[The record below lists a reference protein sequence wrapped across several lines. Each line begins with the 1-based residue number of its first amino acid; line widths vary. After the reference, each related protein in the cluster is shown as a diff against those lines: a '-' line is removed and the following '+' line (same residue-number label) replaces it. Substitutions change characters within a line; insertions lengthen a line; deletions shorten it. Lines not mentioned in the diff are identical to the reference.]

1 MERNSEQARNEI
13 MSEGIVIALIELLGS
28 VLGAAIAGFAAIA
41 AASIKGKGE
50 GSISCGIV
58 GLLASLGAAGGL
70 VLGAF
75 FGASLMQGRVSQPA
89 MQSSPTVT
97 PAQDLPFLVTQQAIP
112 TTPPQAVGGYIPKS
126 AEEAAALFGGPPASA
141 WKQCPGEPL
150 GCWTFALPGTS
161 YRLSVP
167 VNCLRPD
174 GSIDSWRYGG
184 GYGGAPDEIQG
195 NTRIWNNIEGATI
208 RCH

>member
-1 MERNSEQARNEI
+1 
-13 MSEGIVIALIELLGS
+13 MSEGIVIALIGLLGS
-28 VLGAAIAGFAAIA
+28 VLGAAIAGFAAVA
-41 AASIKGKGE
+41 AAGIKGKGE
-50 GSISCGIV
+50 GSVSCGLV

-75 FGASLMQGRVSQPA
+75 FGAYLMQGRTSQPTI
-89 MQSSPTVT
+89 QSNPT
-97 PAQDLPFLVTQQAIP
+97 ALPSQGLPSLATQQPMP
-112 TTPPQAVGGYIPKS
+112 TTPPQAIGGYIPKS
-126 AEEAAALFGGPPASA
+126 PEEAAALFGGPPASA

-150 GCWTFALPGTS
+150 GCWTFALPRTS
-161 YRLSVP
+161 YRLTVP
-167 VNCLRPD
+167 ENCLRPD

-195 NTRIWNNIEGATI
+195 TTRIWNNIEAATI